1 MRNGI
6 FLNTSTFSVVFLH
19 SFLATSFLLVLMW
32 PIYSSLE
39 AYTYVNLILKLKVV
53 LEAVMVRPTALAN
66 NLSNPCVLKQ

>member
-1 MRNGI
+1 MRNDI
-6 FLNTSTFSVVFLH
+6 FLSTSTYSVVFLH

-39 AYTYVNLILKLKVV
+39 AHTYVNLILKLKVV

-66 NLSNPCVLKQ
+66 NLPNLCVLKQ